1 MSCLEVADY
10 INSRKNLHL

>member
-10 INSRKNLHL
+10 INSCKNLHL